1 MSSHYDDQVYYSLR
15 QIRGLLPF
23 VIEWITNPWY
33 SLPQE
38 LDPFMVMDIS
48 AGLQSLEPYLRAT
61 VGLYYSANWTQENR
75 ASYIGAL
82 FNEDEALVRVR
93 LSRAVH
99 KIQEFL
105 GGSRPKT
112 QSTAATEAPR
122 GALDP

>member
-1 MSSHYDDQVYYSLR
+1 MVMSSHYDDQVYYSPR

-38 LDPFMVMDIS
+38 LDPFMVMDVA
-48 AGLQSLEPYLRAT
+48 AGLVSLEPYHREV
-61 VGLYYSANWTQENR
+61 VGLYYSANWTEENR

-82 FNEDEALVRVR
+82 FHEDEALVRTR

-99 KIQEFL
+99 KIQEYL
-105 GGSRPKT
+105 GGPRPRT
-112 QSTAATEAPR
+112 QVTRGTRAPV
-122 GALDP
+122 AS